1 MKRKTKL
8 LIALFL
14 LILAA
19 YFTYN
24 YMYQD
29 HRDIKTEEA
38 KVTVYTSELV
48 DFFKN
53 EKSAEVL
60 NNTVQVSG
68 VITEID
74 TNSLTLDDRVQCSF
88 ETKIQN
94 AKIND
99 SITVKG
105 RCIGYDDLF
114 EIVKLDQ
121 SPINKNHWICKFCCY

>member
-1 MKRKTKL
+1 MKKQTKL
-8 LIALFL
+8 LIALIL

-38 KVTVYTSELV
+38 KITVSASELTAYFT
-48 DFFKN
+48 DN
-53 EKSAEVL
+53 KSEEIL

-68 VITEID
+68 EVTEID
-74 TNSLTLDDRVQCSF
+74 SKSITLDDSVLCSF
-88 ETKIQN
+88 DAEVQGVNLNDKIT
-94 AKIND
+94 I
-99 SITVKG
+99 KG

-114 EIVKLDQ
+114 EIAKLDQ
-121 SPINKNHWICKFCCY
+121 STIIK

>member
-1 MKRKTKL
+1 MKKQTKL
-8 LIALFL
+8 LIAFVL

-38 KVTVYTSELV
+38 EISVSATELV
-48 DFFKN
+48 AFFKDN
-53 EKSAEVL
+53 NSEEFL
-60 NNTVQVSG
+60 NSTVQVSG

-74 TNSLTLDDRVQCSF
+74 SKSLTLDDSVQCSF
-88 ETKIQN
+88 DTEIEGVNLKDKIT
-94 AKIND
+94 I
-99 SITVKG
+99 KG

-114 EIVKLDQ
+114 EIAKLDQ
-121 SPINKNHWICKFCCY
+121 STIIK